1 MDDLKKTTRLK
12 KILNDSTLDF
22 FLEAHNALSAK
33 IVEEAGFKGI
43 WASGLSLAATF
54 AVRDNNELS
63 WTQSLDVLEFMSEA
77 TTIPILFDGDTG
89 YGNFNNVR
97 RLVGKLE
104 KLGIAG
110 VCLEDKV
117 FPKVNSFRTGK
128 NQQLCSIEEFCGKI
142 KAAKDTVRDSD
153 FCLIARTEEFITGGS
168 LEGALERCRAY
179 VEAGADAV
187 LVHSKK
193 SHPEQIREFMNH
205 WDCSSPVVILPTTFY
220 ETPTS
225 LFDELGVSLILWA
238 NHLVRASIYHMRHVA
253 GKIFSC
259 RSVAEVNPEIATLG
273 DIFKLQNADEL
284 DVAEQRYLP

>member
-1 MDDLKKTTRLK
+1 MDDMKKTTQIK
-12 KILNDSTLDF
+12 KILNDRTLDF

-128 NQQLCSIEEFCGKI
+128 NQQLCSIERYRPGFRFLPDRPDRRIHYRRLSGRGFREMPCI
-142 KAAKDTVRDSD
+142 CRS
-153 FCLIARTEEFITGGS
+153 
-168 LEGALERCRAY
+168 RCRCCAC
-179 VEAGADAV
+179 
-187 LVHSKK
+187 
-193 SHPEQIREFMNH
+193 PF
-205 WDCSSPVVILPTTFY
+205 
-220 ETPTS
+220 
-225 LFDELGVSLILWA
+225 
-238 NHLVRASIYHMRHVA
+238 
-253 GKIFSC
+253 
-259 RSVAEVNPEIATLG
+259 
-273 DIFKLQNADEL
+273 
-284 DVAEQRYLP
+284 